1 MYIIYI
7 YEIISVYIY
16 IILSMMQLDATNSMH
31 SKDATFYVSLG
42 GPCLNAIH
50 HHLSLLEQNSNG
62 IHIVY
67 V

>member
-1 MYIIYI
+1 
-7 YEIISVYIY
+7 
-16 IILSMMQLDATNSMH
+16 MMQLDATNSMH